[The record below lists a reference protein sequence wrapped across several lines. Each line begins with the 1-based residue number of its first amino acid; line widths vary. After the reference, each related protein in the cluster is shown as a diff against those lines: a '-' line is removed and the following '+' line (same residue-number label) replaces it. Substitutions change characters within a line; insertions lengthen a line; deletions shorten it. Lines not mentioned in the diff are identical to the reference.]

1 MRVLFVVFVLS
12 LAALIFTLMAL
23 RRHIRNHDA
32 RNHDSRS
39 GEHLPLTGTPQEDSL
54 KQND

>member
-23 RRHIRNHDA
+23 RRHIRNHD
-32 RNHDSRS
+32 SKP
-39 GEHLPLTGTPQEDSL
+39 GEPLPLTRAPHEDSL

>member
-12 LAALIFTLMAL
+12 LVALIFTLMAL
-23 RRHIRNHDA
+23 RRHIRNHQTQP
-32 RNHDSRS
+32 
-39 GEHLPLTGTPQEDSL
+39 GEALPSTGAPHEDPL